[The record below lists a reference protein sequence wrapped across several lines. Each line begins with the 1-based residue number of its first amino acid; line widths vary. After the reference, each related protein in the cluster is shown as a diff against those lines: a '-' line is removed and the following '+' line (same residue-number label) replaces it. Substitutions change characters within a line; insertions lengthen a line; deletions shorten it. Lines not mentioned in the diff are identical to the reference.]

1 MTATIVNLA
10 PTVSIVVENPP
21 AGGLGSVPSD
31 QTFTVD
37 AVVSDPGQA
46 SGEDESYSYQWHDNG
61 QALGTG
67 SSATVTAGDLIWRGT
82 R

>member
-1 MTATIVNLA
+1 M
-10 PTVSIVVENPP
+10 VEYTP

-46 SGEDESYSYQWHDNG
+46 SGENEQYSYQWHDNG
-61 QALGTG
+61 VAIGTG
-67 SSATVTAGDLIWRGT
+67 STATVTAGDRIWCGT